1 MAIAAFVHGS
11 HQSVPHLVC
20 REVELIRVDDM
31 IAFRERGGFRSPYE
45 FERLFETEAEAGVW
59 AVAQIEDFATR
70 VLAEASRLDG
80 IPRSIA
86 RLPVTQ
92 AAVAATEEAAV

>member
-1 MAIAAFVHGS
+1 MAIAAFVYGDHKE
-11 HQSVPHLVC
+11 VPRLVC
-20 REVELIRVDDM
+20 NEVQLVRVDDL
-31 IAFRERGGFRSPYE
+31 IAYREGSRLRSPHS
-45 FERLFETEAEAGVW
+45 FERLFETQAEAAAWAAGV
-59 AVAQIEDFATR
+59 IEEHATR

>member
-1 MAIAAFVHGS
+1 MPIAAFVHGNL
-11 HQSVPHLVC
+11 QTLPHLVC
-20 REVELIRVDDM
+20 REVELVRVDDM

-45 FERLFETEAEAGVW
+45 FERLFATEAEAGGW
-59 AVAQIEDFATR
+59 AAAQIEEFATR